1 MGIDRP
7 IVGLEGTSAEE
18 TGEEASGLDEGRHRS
33 RQGHVQR
40 PRGTDDGP
48 GRGPHGSAQGQGHIR
63 GCRAGVTAGSTGGVL
78 GRRGVQGAE
87 PEMAASL
94 AMSSDPSVP
103 DEDKPEVYK
112 NPDKAWGGSG
122 NRNPLLSSFN
132 FLSELKLAVS
142 STGPSKSPEP

>member
-1 MGIDRP
+1 MMDRDGDHMDRHRDRDTFEAAVP
-7 IVGLEGTSAEE
+7 ASPPVQLAEFSAV
-18 TGEEASGLDEGRHRS
+18 EASRELNLRWQH
-33 RQGHVQR
+33 
-40 PRGTDDGP
+40 
-48 GRGPHGSAQGQGHIR
+48 A
-63 GCRAGVTAGSTGGVL
+63 
-78 GRRGVQGAE
+78 
-87 PEMAASL
+87 L